1 MLALFP
7 QKEEFVEAL
16 QRPYSGNFE
25 AKQCSS
31 GQWKLSVLT
40 LQVLIWRGTRPI
52 IVGKPR
58 ALEER
63 LSQRTKSVLSSGALG
78 TERLKEPQCES

>member
-1 MLALFP
+1 M
-7 QKEEFVEAL
+7 L
-16 QRPYSGNFE
+16 QRSWEVKCPDTSG
-25 AKQCSS
+25 
-31 GQWKLSVLT
+31 LDL
-40 LQVLIWRGTRPI
+40 RGTRPI